1 LRVFNAVKGEKQ
13 AAGTRSAL
21 LGRSVGGEEV
31 FDREQF
37 LGADQGDNALMS
49 GSFGH
54 QGELVAGVLADADA
68 GLAKGGDQALQA
80 EVFALAGDQN
90 VVKTAPAGLES
101 LFDRVYSVQHFHK

>member
-1 LRVFNAVKGEKQ
+1 LRVFNAVKGQQQ
-13 AAGTRSAL
+13 AAGTCCVL
-21 LGRSVGGEEV
+21 LGMAVGGEEV
-31 FDREQF
+31 FDGEQF
-37 LGADQGDNALMS
+37 LGADESDNALMS
-49 GSFGH
+49 RGFGH

-101 LFDRVYSVQHFHK
+101 LLDRVYSVQHFHT